1 MDVVRVEMFGILFI
15 CKLKFLLDLLEDR
28 EIYIT

>member
-15 CKLKFLLDLLEDR
+15 CQLKCLLDLLEDR